1 VTSNA
6 GDSIDKGAG
15 WDAMDGPIS
24 SFSAKGVTGNRL
36 PNTSEIS
43 GRSGEGRTGKASGEF
58 VEETATGKGGR
69 RTPTR
74 LSPDDFSKGE
84 VKDTSG
90 EAPTGA
96 TGGGKISG
104 SGQEGLE
111 GPVPPEV
118 QRRMGALAGKQAQL
132 RNKAEGVKAG
142 LQVRNYESFTLDRA
156 IDQMRR
162 VERDLL
168 AGRYHNA
175 MRRRD
180 VVLENL
186 KGTKMLLTGE
196 MRVRRDSSAALP
208 TEVQKDVLDAL
219 EKPMP
224 RGYEEYL
231 KRYYTRLS
239 EGD

>member
-1 VTSNA
+1 MEDVTAGA
-6 GDSIDKGAG
+6 GDSLDKGAG

-84 VKDTSG
+84 VQDTSE

-156 IDQMRR
+156 IDAMRR

-168 AGRYHNA
+168 SGRYHNA
-175 MRRRD
+175 LCAFGAMPAPRCPPRSRRTCSTPSKSRCPGD
-180 VVLENL
+180 
-186 KGTKMLLTGE
+186 
-196 MRVRRDSSAALP
+196 
-208 TEVQKDVLDAL
+208 
-219 EKPMP
+219 
-224 RGYEEYL
+224 
-231 KRYYTRLS
+231 TRS
-239 EGD
+239 T